1 MVIVLIRSIILYI
14 AVLISLRVMGKGE
27 IAEMNAFDLVITLLL
42 AEVAAIPM
50 ENNNIPILYGIASI
64 TGLVFMQTFISY
76 FALKSRRLSSFL
88 SGKPAILI
96 NKGKIDYKVLK
107 KERIT
112 IDEIFEQ
119 LRVQGFFNIEDVQYA
134 ILETDGNLSVIPS
147 PTNDSNSSKE
157 FKHLPISL
165 IIDGQIINNSLKS
178 VYKDK
183 DWLFDILKS
192 NNINNYKDVLV
203 CILDED
209 DNIFI
214 QRKDSN

>member
-1 MVIVLIRSIILYI
+1 MVVVFIRSIILYI

-50 ENNNIPILYGIASI
+50 ENNSIPILYGIASI

-96 NKGKIDYKVLK
+96 NKGEIDYKVLK

-119 LRVQGFFNIEDVQYA
+119 LRIQGFFSIKDVQYA

-147 PTNDSNSSKE
+147 SNYDSGSSKE

-165 IIDGQIINNSLKS
+165 IIDGKIINNSLKS

-183 DWLFDILKS
+183 NWLFDILKS
-192 NNINNYKDVLV
+192 NNIDNYKDVLV